1 MKPAPL
7 LRISD
12 LRVEARV
19 RRPGRAPVWRPIVNG
34 VDVTL
39 HRGEVLGLIGET
51 GAGKSTLGLAAMG
64 YARRGCRISGGAIV
78 LDGVELRTAPPE
90 VLHDVRGRKVAYVAQ
105 SAAAAFNPA
114 HRILAQVLEVARI
127 HRDPDRDGAR
137 ERAVDLF
144 DRMALPS
151 PATFGERY
159 PHEVSGGQLQRAM
172 TAMALAGGPDLVVFD
187 EPTTALDVTTQIE
200 VLAIIREVVRGVGAA
215 ALYITHDLAVV
226 AQIADRI
233 KVLRDGAEIEEQA
246 SGALLREP
254 GHAYT
259 RALLGVRGGRPKPP
273 APRTDALLE
282 VRSICASYGRV
293 RVLHDVDLTVRR
305 GGNLAVVGES
315 GSGKSSLA
323 RVVCGLLPHESG
335 SLQFDGAL
343 LSRRLAGRSR
353 DDRRRIQL
361 VYQNPDVA
369 MNPSHT
375 IGEVIGR
382 AVSVY
387 LGAGAARAAE
397 RTRELLELVDL
408 PGEFERRYP
417 GQLSGGQKQRVCIAR
432 ALAAEP
438 DLVICDE
445 VTSALDPLVAD
456 GILELLMRLQR
467 EVGVSFVFIT
477 HDMAM
482 VRAIADE
489 VVVLREGRVM
499 EEGARDQVFA
509 EPRSDYTVRL
519 IESTPEM
526 ETGWLDRILAR
537 RGDGPDPAAGL
548 APRTVA
554 AAVHGDRRAAPES
567 SAAKPHDAGGAVRR

>member
-1 MKPAPL
+1 MKRAPL
-7 LRISD
+7 LRIGD
-12 LRVEARV
+12 LRVEARL
-19 RRPGRAPVWRPIVNG
+19 RRPGHAPVWRPIVNG

-39 HRGEVLGLIGET
+39 HRAEVLGLIGET

-64 YARRGCRISGGAIV
+64 YVRRGCRISGGEIV
-78 LDGVELRTAPPE
+78 LDGVDLRTAAPE

-127 HRDPDRDGAR
+127 HEGSDSEGAR
-137 ERAVDLF
+137 ERAVELF
-144 DRMALPS
+144 DRMALPD

-172 TAMALAGGPDLVVFD
+172 TAMALAGGPDLIVFD

-200 VLAIIREVVRGVGAA
+200 VLAIIREAVRGVGAA

-233 KVLRDGAEIEEQA
+233 KVLRDGAEIEEQPT
-246 SGALLREP
+246 GELLTAP

-259 RALLGVRGGRPKPP
+259 RALLGVREGAPKPL
-273 APRTDALLE
+273 APRTDTLLE

-293 RVLHDVDLTVRR
+293 RVLHDVDMTVRR
-305 GGNLAVVGES
+305 GRNLAVVGES

-335 SLQFDGAL
+335 RLQFDGAP
-343 LSRRLAGRSR
+343 LSRRLADRSR
-353 DDRRRIQL
+353 DDRRRLQL

-375 IGEVIGR
+375 IAEVIGR

-456 GILELLMRLQR
+456 GILELLMQLQR

-489 VVVLREGRVM
+489 IVVLREGRVM
-499 EEGARDQVFA
+499 EDGARDAVFA
-509 EPRSDYTVRL
+509 NPRSDYTVRL

-526 ETGWLDRILAR
+526 ETGWLDQVLAR
-537 RGDGPDPAAGL
+537 RGDGPEPAN
-548 APRTVA
+548 R
-554 AAVHGDRRAAPES
+554 HHRE
-567 SAAKPHDAGGAVRR
+567 

>member
-1 MKPAPL
+1 MNPSPL
-7 LRISD
+7 LRMSG
-12 LRVEARV
+12 LRVDARV
-19 RRPGRAPVWRPIVNG
+19 RRPGHGFEWRPIVNG

-39 HRGEVLGLIGET
+39 NRGQVLGLIGET

-64 YARRGCRISGGAIV
+64 YARRGCRISGGEIV
-78 LDGVELRTAPPE
+78 LDGVDLRTAPAP

-114 HRILAQVLEVARI
+114 HRILSQVLEVARI
-127 HRDPDRDGAR
+127 HGGADRGRAR
-137 ERAVDLF
+137 ARAVELF
-144 DRMALPS
+144 DRMALPN
-151 PATFGERY
+151 PHLFGDRY

-172 TAMALAGGPDLVVFD
+172 TAMALAGGPDLIVFD

-200 VLAIIREVVRGVGAA
+200 VLAIIREAVRGVGAA

-233 KVLRDGAEIEEQA
+233 KVLRDGAEIEEQPT
-246 SGALLREP
+246 GDLLREP

-259 RALLGVRGGRPKPP
+259 RALLGVRGGTPKPLT
-273 APRTDALLE
+273 PRTEPLLE
-282 VRSICASYGRV
+282 VRAICASYGRAQ
-293 RVLHDVDLTVRR
+293 VLHDVDLTVRR
-305 GGNLAVVGES
+305 GRNVAVVGES

-323 RVVCGLLPHESG
+323 RVICGLLPHTSG
-335 SLQFDGAL
+335 RLRFDGEP
-343 LSRRLAGRSR
+343 LSPQLAGRGR
-353 DDRRRIQL
+353 HARRRIQL

-387 LGAGAARAAE
+387 MGAGASRASE
-397 RTRELLELVDL
+397 RTRELLGMVDL

-489 VVVLREGRVM
+489 IAVLRDGRVM
-499 EEGARDQVFA
+499 EDGARDEVFA
-509 EPRSDYTVRL
+509 TPRSEYTVRL
-519 IESTPEM
+519 IESTPKM
-526 ETGWLDRILAR
+526 ETGWLDQALAGR
-537 RGDGPDPAAGL
+537 ARAAGTAFDGPGGAAG
-548 APRTVA
+548 TTKA
-554 AAVHGDRRAAPES
+554 AASH
-567 SAAKPHDAGGAVRR
+567 AVVEPFRQ

>member
-1 MKPAPL
+1 MPAPL
-7 LRISD
+7 LRITGLHVD
-12 LRVEARV
+12 ARV
-19 RRPGRAPVWRPIVNG
+19 ARPGRGPAWQPIVGG
-34 VDVTL
+34 VDVSL
-39 HRGEVLGLIGET
+39 DRGQVLGLIGET

-64 YARRGCRISGGAIV
+64 YARRGCRISGGEIV
-78 LDGVELRTAPPE
+78 LDGTELRTASPA
-90 VLHDVRGRKVAYVAQ
+90 VLRGVRGRRVAYVAQ

-114 HRILAQVLEVARI
+114 HRILAQILEVARVHGGI
-127 HRDPDRDGAR
+127 GRSRARD
-137 ERAVDLF
+137 RAVDLF
-144 DRMALPS
+144 DRMALPD
-151 PATFGERY
+151 PDTFGNRY

-172 TAMALAGGPDLVVFD
+172 TAMALAGRPDLIVFD

-200 VLAIIREVVRGVGAA
+200 VLAIIREAVRNVGAA

-233 KVLRDGAEIEEQA
+233 KVLRAGAEVEEQPT
-246 SGALLREP
+246 GDLLRKP

-259 RALLGVRGGRPKPP
+259 RALLGVRGATSRPL
-273 APRTDALLE
+273 APRTGPLLE
-282 VRSICASYGRV
+282 ARSIHASYGRV
-293 RVLHDVDLTVRR
+293 RVLHGVDLTVRR
-305 GGNLAVVGES
+305 GRSVAVVGES

-323 RVVCGLLPHESG
+323 RVICGLLPHGSG
-335 SLQFDGAL
+335 SLRFDGSPLAP
-343 LSRRLAGRSR
+343 RLAGRGR
-353 DDRRRIQL
+353 EARRRIQL

-375 IGEVIGR
+375 IAEVIGR

-387 LGAGAARAAE
+387 LGAGAPRAAE
-397 RTRELLELVDL
+397 RTRELLGMVDL
-408 PGEFERRYP
+408 PAELARRYP

-489 VVVLREGRVM
+489 ITVLKDGRVM
-499 EEGARDQVFA
+499 EEGARDEVFA
-509 EPRSDYTVRL
+509 TPRSDYTVRL

-526 ETGWLDRILAR
+526 EAGWLDRALAR
-537 RGDGPDPAAGL
+537 RAGRGDGAG
-548 APRTVA
+548 APPP
-554 AAVHGDRRAAPES
+554 RAGS
-567 SAAKPHDAGGAVRR
+567 SIVERGVDMG

>member
-1 MKPAPL
+1 MPAPL
-7 LRISD
+7 LRISG
-12 LRVEARV
+12 LRVDARV
-19 RRPGRAPVWRPIVNG
+19 RRSGHGSVWRPIVNG

-39 HRGEVLGLIGET
+39 DRGQVLGLIGET

-64 YARRGCRISGGAIV
+64 YARRGCRISGGEIV
-78 LDGVELRTAPPE
+78 LDSVELRTAAPA

-127 HRDPDRDGAR
+127 HGGTDRGRAR
-137 ERAVDLF
+137 ERAVELF
-144 DRMALPS
+144 DRMALPN
-151 PATFGERY
+151 PDNFGDRY

-172 TAMALAGGPDLVVFD
+172 TAMALAGGPDLIVFD

-200 VLAIIREVVRGVGAA
+200 VLAIIREAVRGVGAA

-233 KVLRDGAEIEEQA
+233 KVLRDGAEIEEQPT
-246 SGALLREP
+246 GDLLREP

-259 RALLGVRGGRPKPP
+259 RALLGVRGGAPRPP
-273 APRTDALLE
+273 ASRTEPLLE
-282 VRSICASYGRV
+282 VRSICASYGPV

-305 GGNLAVVGES
+305 GRNVAVVGES

-323 RVVCGLLPHESG
+323 RVICGLLPHESG
-335 SLQFDGAL
+335 RLRFDGVP
-343 LSRRLAGRSR
+343 LSRRLADRGR
-353 DDRRRIQL
+353 DARRRIQL

-387 LGAGAARAAE
+387 MGAAAARAAQ
-397 RTRELLELVDL
+397 RTRELLGMVELPD
-408 PGEFERRYP
+408 EFERRYP

-489 VVVLREGRVM
+489 IAVLRDGRVM
-499 EEGARDQVFA
+499 EVGARDEVFA
-509 EPRSDYTVRL
+509 TPRSQYTVRL

-526 ETGWLDRILAR
+526 ETGWLDQALAR
-537 RGDGPDPAAGL
+537 RDNGAGH
-548 APRTVA
+548 TV
-554 AAVHGDRRAAPES
+554 HRRR
-567 SAAKPHDAGGAVRR
+567 G

>member
-1 MKPAPL
+1 MKPAPV
-7 LRISD
+7 LRISG

-19 RRPGRAPVWRPIVNG
+19 RRQGHGPVWRPIVDG

-39 HRGEVLGLIGET
+39 DRGEVLGLIGET

-64 YARRGCRISGGAIV
+64 YARRGCRISGGEIV

-114 HRILAQVLEVARI
+114 HRILAQVLEVTRI
-127 HRDPDRDGAR
+127 HGGSDSDGAR

-144 DRMALPS
+144 DRMALPN
-151 PATFGERY
+151 PATFGDRY

-172 TAMALAGGPDLVVFD
+172 TAMALAGGPDLIVFD

-200 VLAIIREVVRGVGAA
+200 VLAIIREAVRGVGAA

-233 KVLRDGAEIEEQA
+233 KVLRDGAEIEEQPVA
-246 SGALLREP
+246 ELLREP

-259 RALLGVRGGRPKPP
+259 RALLGVRGGTPKPL
-273 APRTDALLE
+273 ATRTEPLLE
-282 VRSICASYGRV
+282 VRSICAAYGRV

-305 GGNLAVVGES
+305 GRNVAVVGES

-323 RVVCGLLPHESG
+323 RVICGLLPHASG
-335 SLQFDGAL
+335 SLRFDGAL
-343 LSRRLAGRSR
+343 LSRRLADRNR

-387 LGAGAARAAE
+387 LGAGASRAAE
-397 RTRELLELVDL
+397 RTRELLEMVDL
-408 PGEFERRYP
+408 SGEFERRYP

-489 VVVLREGRVM
+489 IVVLREGRVM
-499 EEGARDQVFA
+499 EEGARDEVFA
-509 EPRSDYTVRL
+509 EPRSNYTVRL

-526 ETGWLDRILAR
+526 EIGWLDQALAR
-537 RGDGPDPAAGL
+537 RGDGAGL
-548 APRTVA
+548 SAHHPR
-554 AAVHGDRRAAPES
+554 R
-567 SAAKPHDAGGAVRR
+567 